1 MSVQKPIKLLIVSV
15 LSLFVTISCQ
25 NNQKAS
31 TIRPE
36 HYMPF
41 KVTKLAESKFEV
53 KFSGTPNTS
62 IEEARDEW
70 NHKAKQLCS
79 SDESLLDDNYSTEDM
94 AEYFGE
100 SVEYN
105 GGSSS
110 GLTGGHCATGGTIS
124 CALSSV
130 VAGMIE
136 KNNLK
141 EFPIISGLIHCTE

>member
-1 MSVQKPIKLLIVSV
+1 
-15 LSLFVTISCQ
+15 
-25 NNQKAS
+25 
-31 TIRPE
+31 
-36 HYMPF
+36 
-41 KVTKLAESKFEV
+41 
-53 KFSGTPNTS
+53 
-62 IEEARDEW
+62 
-70 NHKAKQLCS
+70 
-79 SDESLLDDNYSTEDM
+79 M

-110 GLTGGHCATGGTIS
+110 GLTGGHCATGGTIG